1 MSTWDF
7 CGTAGGG
14 NIRQHPDGR
23 WESRYIAGID
33 PGTGKQIP
41 KSIYGKTQKEM

>member
-1 MSTWDF
+1 MSARDSRRTS
-7 CGTAGGG
+7 GGS
-14 NIRQHPDGR
+14 NIRQRPDGR

-41 KSIYGKTQKEM
+41 KSIYVKTQKEM